1 MPQKPY
7 PNFILEVQRN
17 THKKY
22 NSLHK
27 CNLELKAAF
36 NHFYELKTI
45 STYALE
51 PAIKAKKKIRKKN
64 VFVVH
69 KYQIIENL
77 DTHVKSN

>member
-1 MPQKPY
+1 MLMVLWSHTLCHRNHI

-27 CNLELKAAF
+27 RNLKLKAAF

-51 PAIKAKKKIRKKN
+51 PAIKAKKKSEKRM
-64 VFVVH
+64 F
-69 KYQIIENL
+69 L
-77 DTHVKSN
+77 